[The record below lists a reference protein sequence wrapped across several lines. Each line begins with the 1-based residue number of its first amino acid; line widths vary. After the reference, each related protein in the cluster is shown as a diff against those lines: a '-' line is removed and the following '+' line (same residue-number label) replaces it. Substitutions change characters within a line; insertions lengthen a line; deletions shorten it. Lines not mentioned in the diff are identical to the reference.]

1 VLEAAQVAPAA
12 PVLAWLG
19 TPPHTPAWGAF
30 VRTLAGAGA
39 AEAVREYQRRRQAH
53 PGEPQIP
60 EAAMNQAGY
69 ALLRGGKVKDAIA
82 LFRQNVEDHP
92 ESWNVH
98 DSLAE
103 ALAADGDKEGAIR
116 SYERSLELNAAN
128 AAAREAIKKLRS
140 QRP

>member
-1 VLEAAQVAPAA
+1 
-12 PVLAWLG
+12 
-19 TPPHTPAWGAF
+19 
-30 VRTLAGAGA
+30 
-39 AEAVREYQRRRQAH
+39 VREYQGRRQAH

-128 AAAREAIKKLRS
+128 TAAKEAIKKLRA